1 MRVIAVAGLF
11 LGGLLI
17 IVGIKGYSFR
27 AILSGK
33 VQQS

>member
-17 IVGIKGYSFR
+17 IVGLKGYGLRSL
-27 AILSGK
+27 LSGK
-33 VQQS
+33 VQRA